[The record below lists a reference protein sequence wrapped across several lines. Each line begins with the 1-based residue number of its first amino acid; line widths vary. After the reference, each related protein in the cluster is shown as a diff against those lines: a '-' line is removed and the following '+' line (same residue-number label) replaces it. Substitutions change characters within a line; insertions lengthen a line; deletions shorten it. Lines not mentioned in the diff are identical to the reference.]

1 MTAPHARLRAHPARG
16 LSRLGVGVGLAAAL
30 VASVL
35 GAWVA
40 PGHALYGGADVA
52 PDQAGSAVMLR
63 WRRGSWWGTCSGV
76 VVAPDAVLTAGHCV
90 RSATLGELQVR
101 SVQVGHPRAHPER
114 ATVREVVVHPGFDA
128 QHPER
133 GHDLAV
139 LRLNAPLT
147 RAQPVPLAALSD
159 NVMLAGPR
167 VRILGFG
174 VTRSGGR
181 GSAQL
186 REASLESL
194 SPFHCFSGDV
204 QGMAQTRFC
213 AASPDAGVCPG
224 DSGAPAL
231 LSVNGVEHVVGIVS
245 LAVDNSSR
253 CVESAAVITRVSAF
267 REWVDANSR

>member
-1 MTAPHARLRAHPARG
+1 MWAG
-16 LSRLGVGVGLAAAL
+16 L
-30 VASVL
+30 VASALL
-35 GAWVA
+35 GLACWPLA
-40 PGHALYGGADVA
+40 GRALYGGADVA
-52 PDQAGSAVMLR
+52 PDRAGSAVMMR

-101 SVQVGHPRAHPER
+101 NVQVGHPRNRPER
-114 ATVREVVVHPGFDA
+114 GTVRQVVVHPSFDA

-133 GHDLAV
+133 GNDLAV
-139 LRLNAPLT
+139 LRLSAPLT

-181 GSAQL
+181 GSARL
-186 REASLESL
+186 RDATLESL

-213 AASPDAGVCPG
+213 AASPEAGVCPG

-231 LSVNGVEHVVGIVS
+231 LSVEGVEHVVGIVS

-267 REWVDANSR
+267 REWVQTASH